1 MWERFKS
8 PPAEKPPMGA
18 DTFLERYRAMGH
30 DLRGDE
36 RTRRAIRVNTLL
48 ASHEEVVGK
57 LEARGVKLTPIPWL
71 RDGLYVE
78 GGESSAG
85 ASFEYLLGLYS
96 IQEAAAQFAVE
107 VLTPMAGEVI
117 LDMCAAP
124 GGKTSQAA
132 AWMGNEGAI
141 VAVDVKR
148 DRLYALE
155 NNLERTS
162 VENCV
167 AYCADAISLDY
178 GGTLFDRILLDA
190 PCSGNFVTDREWFRK
205 RDIGDVEKNALEQR
219 RLLTAAVGLLKRGGT
234 LVYTTCSLEPEEDE
248 LNIQWLIENHDV
260 RVEKVEGSGSPA
272 LIEVLG
278 RSLSP
283 EVAKCM
289 RFWPDEMGTQGFF
302 IAKVVNP

>member
-1 MWERFKS
+1 MTVKV
-8 PPAEKPPMGA
+8 
-18 DTFLERYRAMGH
+18 FLDRYRAMGH
-30 DLRGDE
+30 ELRGDE
-36 RTRRAIRVNTLL
+36 RTSRAIRINTLL
-48 ASHEEVVGK
+48 AGREEVVGR

-71 RDGLYVE
+71 RDGLHVE

-96 IQEAAAQFAVE
+96 IQEAAAQYPVE
-107 VLTPMAGEVI
+107 VLAPASGELV

-124 GGKTSQAA
+124 GGKTTQAA
-132 AWMGNEGAI
+132 AWMGNRGVV
-141 VAVDVKR
+141 VAVDVRR

-155 NNLERTS
+155 NNIERTG

-167 AYCADAISLDY
+167 AYCADAAALDY

-205 RDIGDVEKNALEQR
+205 RDIGDVEKNAMGQR
-219 RLLTAAVGLLKRGGT
+219 RLLGAALGLLKQGGA

-248 LNIQWLIENHDV
+248 LNVQWLLENHDV
-260 RVEKVEGSGSPA
+260 KLSEINGPGSPA
-272 LIEVLG
+272 LTEVLG

-283 EVAKCM
+283 EVARCR
-289 RFWPDEMGTQGFF
+289 RFWPDETGTQGFF
-302 IAKVVNP
+302 VAKVVKP

>member
-1 MWERFKS
+1 VGTVKS
-8 PPAEKPPMGA
+8 LPAEKRLMGA
-18 DTFLERYRAMGH
+18 STFLDRYRAMGH
-30 DLRGDE
+30 ELRGDE
-36 RTRRAIRVNTLL
+36 RTRRSIRVNTLL
-48 ASHEEVVGK
+48 TSREEVIDK
-57 LEARGVKLTPIPWL
+57 LEARGVKLTTIPWL
-71 RDGLYVE
+71 RDGLHVE

-96 IQEAAAQFAVE
+96 IQEAAAQFAME
-107 VLTPMAGEVI
+107 VLAPMAGEIV

-124 GGKTSQAA
+124 GGKTTQAA
-132 AWMGNEGAI
+132 AWMGNKGVI
-141 VAVDVKR
+141 IAVDAKR

-155 NNLERTS
+155 NNLERTG

-190 PCSGNFVTDREWFRK
+190 PCSGNYVTDRDWFRK

-248 LNIQWLIENHDV
+248 LNIQWLLENHDV
-260 RVEKVEGSGSPA
+260 KLEAINGPGSPA
-272 LIEVLG
+272 LVEVLG
-278 RSLSP
+278 RSLSS
-283 EVAKCM
+283 EVAKCR
-289 RFWPDEMGTQGFF
+289 RFWPDEKGTQGFF
-302 IAKVVNP
+302 VAKVVKP